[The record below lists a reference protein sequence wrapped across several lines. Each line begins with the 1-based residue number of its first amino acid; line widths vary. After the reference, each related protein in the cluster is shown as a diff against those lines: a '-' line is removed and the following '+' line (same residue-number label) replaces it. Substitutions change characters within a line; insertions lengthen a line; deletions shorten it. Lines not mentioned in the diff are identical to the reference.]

1 MCAGAP
7 LLKCESLFNPSW
19 FSCNVDCT
27 LGMIT
32 GVIAEHLMHQPVRPR
47 CNLTNV
53 LGQSVFFFWGKLMQR
68 CSARLAQVH
77 AGVVDSCV
85 LCVASVFELPGTW
98 YFVSFYG
105 LHDDT

>member
-1 MCAGAP
+1 MCTGAP

-32 GVIAEHLMHQPVRPR
+32 GVIAEHLMHQPAWRR

-53 LGQSVFFFWGKLMQR
+53 LGQLLHFLFLVGWGLGSGEGDAAMR
-68 CSARLAQVH
+68 CKGCTRARR
-77 AGVVDSCV
+77 C
-85 LCVASVFELPGTW
+85 
-98 YFVSFYG
+98 G
-105 LHDDT
+105 LK